1 MQSTRISHKS
11 QLKMIF
17 VMLVNIQ
24 SWNWIKLIH
33 SVMIIYCHDTCWY
46 NSTTIF
52 RVLYFLHK
60 FNCFQW
66 TTCCYVEQG
75 SFKRFFFSLLL
86 RSPWNEI
93 HPEQWNVDGMTHFE
107 NKFYFF
113 YFNWCRN
120 WFNKTKL
127 FSKYALNCWSNLFTD
142 GAVSTKSFQ
151 FSFINSRNF
160 RFKSMST
167 LQMGN
172 LKLTNNVHVT
182 HAQIWNSISNRRL
195 LKC

>member
-75 SFKRFFFSLLL
+75 SFKRFFS
-86 RSPWNEI
+86 RSCCAHREMKFILNNEMLMEWLI
-93 HPEQWNVDGMTHFE
+93 L
-107 NKFYFF
+107 
-113 YFNWCRN
+113 
-120 WFNKTKL
+120 KTN
-127 FSKYALNCWSNLFTD
+127 FISFTSID
-142 GAVSTKSFQ
+142 AEIGSTKQNFFQ
-151 FSFINSRNF
+151 NMR
-160 RFKSMST
+160 ST
-167 LQMGN
+167 VEAIYSQMALCLPKAFN
-172 LKLTNNVHVT
+172 LAL
-182 HAQIWNSISNRRL
+182 
-195 LKC
+195 